1 MVLGGAPS
9 MHRREKSVD
18 LVLVPFVKVL
28 CSNAKKFALC
38 TQKVTI
44 TLLGLDDVTVRLCV
58 LSKCFSYSYT
68 VTKQRAS
75 RSHFIITG
83 LPYHHFWY
91 TAAVLWLV
99 NNVKLLVVVTIPGM

>member
-1 MVLGGAPS
+1 

-44 TLLGLDDVTVRLCV
+44 TLLVMM
-58 LSKCFSYSYT
+58 S
-68 VTKQRAS
+68 Q
-75 RSHFIITG
+75 
-83 LPYHHFWY
+83 
-91 TAAVLWLV
+91 
-99 NNVKLLVVVTIPGM
+99 

>member
-1 MVLGGAPS
+1 MMTTRAPVRGCRGQLVLGGAPS

-44 TLLGLDDVTVRLCV
+44 TLLGLDD
-58 LSKCFSYSYT
+58 
-68 VTKQRAS
+68 A
-75 RSHFIITG
+75 I
-83 LPYHHFWY
+83 
-91 TAAVLWLV
+91 
-99 NNVKLLVVVTIPGM
+99 KLLKSETPANV